1 MDEQNFLELQQNIQ
15 QAGLWNLMPLFTRVR
30 LASET
35 VFAKLSPAQ
44 SNFTLLVGWVKIE
57 LILTFTHHPPHPG
70 ESSES
75 AIRLLQKEGLW
86 G

>member
-44 SNFTLLVGWVKIE
+44 SNFNSVGWAEIA
-57 LILTFTHHPPHPG
+57 L
-70 ESSES
+70 
-75 AIRLLQKEGLW
+75 
-86 G
+86 